1 LIKDRDL
8 YFKGHTI
15 MNNTQRFSA
24 FNLTKINHAKG
35 FTLIE
40 LIVVILILAILAAIA
55 LPRFTNL
62 QKDAR
67 IAKLNAARGSVAA
80 SAALVHA
87 TVLARNNLADTAVCP
102 GTAITANNTSNVCTE
117 GGVIA
122 VVFSY
127 PDVTAVGT
135 AGLLSAAGLST
146 TFNPTIAEL
155 RADGYNYTATGTVAT
170 FQIQGAPTIGSC
182 QFTYTEPTVANASPV
197 ITPVVTT
204 GC

>member
-1 LIKDRDL
+1 MLNKT
-8 YFKGHTI
+8 K
-15 MNNTQRFSA
+15 RFSTFA
-24 FNLTKINHAKG
+24 NRNFIRAKINHAQG

-87 TVLARNNLADTAVCP
+87 TVLARNNLADSAACP
-102 GTAITANNTSNVCTE
+102 GGGGIANNTTTVCTE
-117 GGVIA
+117 AGTIA
-122 VVFSY
+122 LVFSY
-127 PDVTAVGT
+127 PDVTAIGT
-135 AGLLSAAGLST
+135 AGLLSAAGLT
-146 TFNPTIAEL
+146 TSFNPTLAEL
-155 RADGYNYTATGTVAT
+155 NNDGYNYTATGTVAT
-170 FQIQGAPTIGSC
+170 FQIQGAPNTAQC
-182 QFTYTEPTVANASPV
+182 QFTYTEPAVANTSPV
-197 ITPVVTT
+197 ITPAVTG

>member
-1 LIKDRDL
+1 M
-8 YFKGHTI
+8 
-15 MNNTQRFSA
+15 MNKTKRFST
-24 FNLTKINHAKG
+24 FNPSKINHAKG

-87 TVLARNNLADTAVCP
+87 TVLARNNLADTTPCP
-102 GTAITANNTSNVCTE
+102 GGGGTADNTSTVCTE
-117 GGVIA
+117 AGLIA
-122 VVFSY
+122 LVFSY
-127 PDVTAVGT
+127 PDVTAIGT
-135 AGLLSAAGLST
+135 AGLLSAAGLT
-146 TFNPTIAEL
+146 TSFNPTLAEL
-155 RADGYNYTATGTVAT
+155 NGDGYNYTETGTVAT
-170 FQIQGAPTIGSC
+170 FQIQGAPTPASC
-182 QFTYTEPTVANASPV
+182 QFTYTEPTAANTSPV
-197 ITPVVTT
+197 ITPAVTT

>member
-1 LIKDRDL
+1 MINKT
-8 YFKGHTI
+8 K
-15 MNNTQRFSA
+15 RFSG
-24 FNLTKINHAKG
+24 FNLAKVNHAKG

-80 SAALVHA
+80 SSALIHA
-87 TVLARNNLADTAVCP
+87 TILARNNLADTAACP
-102 GTAITANNTSNVCTE
+102 GGGGTANNTSDVCTE
-117 GGVIA
+117 SGVVA

-127 PDVTAVGT
+127 PDVTAIGT
-135 AGLLSAAGLST
+135 AGLLSAAGLT
-146 TFNPTIAEL
+146 TSFNPTLAEL
-155 RADGYNYTATGTVAT
+155 NNDGYNYTETGTVAT
-170 FQIQGAPTIGSC
+170 FQIQGAPTPANC
-182 QFTYTEPTVANASPV
+182 QFTYTEPAAANTSPV
-197 ITPVVTT
+197 ITPAVTS

>member
-1 LIKDRDL
+1 MKN
-8 YFKGHTI
+8 KTK
-15 MNNTQRFSA
+15 RFSA
-24 FNLTKINHAKG
+24 FKLTGFKNTKG

-87 TVLARNNLADTAVCP
+87 TVLARNNLADTAACP
-102 GTAITANNTSNVCTE
+102 GGGGTADNTTSVCTE
-117 GGVIA
+117 AGTIA
-122 VVFSY
+122 LVFSY
-127 PDVTAVGT
+127 PDVTAIGT
-135 AGLLSAAGLST
+135 AGLLSAAGLT
-146 TFNPTIAEL
+146 TSFNPSLTEL
-155 RADGYNYTATGTVAT
+155 NGDGYNYTETGTIAT
-170 FQIQGAPTIGSC
+170 FQIQGAPTPANC
-182 QFTYTEPTVANASPV
+182 QFTYTEPTAANTSPV
-197 ITPVVTT
+197 ITPAVTS